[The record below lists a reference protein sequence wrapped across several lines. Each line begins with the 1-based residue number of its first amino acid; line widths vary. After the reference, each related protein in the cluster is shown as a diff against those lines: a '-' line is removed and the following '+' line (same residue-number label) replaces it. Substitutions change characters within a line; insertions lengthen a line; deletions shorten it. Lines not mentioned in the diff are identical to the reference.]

1 MRPTDCVT
9 DTEYPLV
16 VSGHPTEVNVTMPF
30 NLWHQETCARGV
42 A

>member
-16 VSGHPTEVNVTMPF
+16 VSGHPTEVNVTMPLPPLSF
-30 NLWHQETCARGV
+30 GGALLIRP
-42 A
+42 

>member
-16 VSGHPTEVNVTMPF
+16 VSGRLTEVNVTMPPGTQMSSE
-30 NLWHQETCARGV
+30 H
-42 A
+42 